1 MAAPLPAGSVERGI
15 PPHLTILFP
24 FVPEHEIGDEIL
36 TALERLYALVPPF
49 DYALESVESFPD
61 AAWLAPAPA
70 EPFLDLIARTRS
82 VSRPAAVRKSRARPR
97 PTARSAP
104 TTTADDDPAGVEA
117 MVRELRSGLGTQP
130 PIRCHAREVSL
141 LCEGVRTV
149 VVRARRLPAR
159 RSPMSGLI
167 RIAVRARGDEAEPVR
182 ARLLQLAPA
191 GLEGG
196 TPTARSSSRSTS
208 PGGGGCRPR
217 GAPRGRRSSPSRT
230 AGRTPGA
237 HFTSRS
243 CGGLWLG
250 PPWERPPDPSRA
262 VVIDPGRAFGTGSH
276 PTTRLCVELL
286 ARTPRGSLLVGCG
299 SGVLAIAASR
309 LGFAPVLA
317 IDVDPVAVETTRANA
332 AANGVERD
340 ARVVDALSGR
350 LPAADV
356 AVANVLLAPVEA
368 ILARLNASEAIT
380 SGYLAGERP
389 AHRGWAHLE
398 TMEVDGWAA
407 DRFRR

>member
-1 MAAPLPAGSVERGI
+1 
-15 PPHLTILFP
+15 
-24 FVPEHEIGDEIL
+24 
-36 TALERLYALVPPF
+36 
-49 DYALESVESFPD
+49 
-61 AAWLAPAPA
+61 
-70 EPFLDLIARTRS
+70 
-82 VSRPAAVRKSRARPR
+82 
-97 PTARSAP
+97 
-104 TTTADDDPAGVEA
+104 
-117 MVRELRSGLGTQP
+117 
-130 PIRCHAREVSL
+130 
-141 LCEGVRTV
+141 
-149 VVRARRLPAR
+149 
-159 RSPMSGLI
+159 MSGLI

-182 ARLLQLAPA
+182 ARLLELAPA
-191 GLEGG
+191 GLEERDADGVVEL
-196 TPTARSSSRSTS
+196 AVYL
-208 PGGGGCRPR
+208 
-217 GAPRGRRSSPSRT
+217 
-230 AGRTPGA
+230 AGEAADAVLAELPGA
-237 HFTSRS
+237 TFQPVEDGWEDSWRAFHQPVLV
-243 CGGLWLG
+243 GGLWLG

-286 ARTPRGSLLVGCG
+286 ARTPSGSLLDVGCG

-332 AANGVERD
+332 AANGVELD

-380 SGYLAGERP
+380 SGYLARQRP

-398 TMEVDGWAA
+398 TLALEGWAA

>member
-1 MAAPLPAGSVERGI
+1 
-15 PPHLTILFP
+15 
-24 FVPEHEIGDEIL
+24 
-36 TALERLYALVPPF
+36 
-49 DYALESVESFPD
+49 
-61 AAWLAPAPA
+61 
-70 EPFLDLIARTRS
+70 
-82 VSRPAAVRKSRARPR
+82 
-97 PTARSAP
+97 
-104 TTTADDDPAGVEA
+104 
-117 MVRELRSGLGTQP
+117 
-130 PIRCHAREVSL
+130 
-141 LCEGVRTV
+141 
-149 VVRARRLPAR
+149 
-159 RSPMSGLI
+159 MSGLI

-191 GLEGG
+191 GLEERDADGVVEL
-196 TPTARSSSRSTS
+196 AVYL
-208 PGGGGCRPR
+208 
-217 GAPRGRRSSPSRT
+217 
-230 AGRTPGA
+230 AGEAADAVLAELPGA
-237 HFTSRS
+237 TFQPVEDGWEDAWRAFHQPVLV
-243 CGGLWLG
+243 GGLWLG

-286 ARTPRGSLLVGCG
+286 ARTPSGSLLDVGCG

-332 AANGVERD
+332 AANGVELD

-380 SGYLAGERP
+380 SGYLARQRP

-398 TMEVDGWAA
+398 TLALEGWAA